1 MERIDNK
8 KARHNYTILET
19 IEVGIVL
26 SGSEVKSIRAHRAS
40 LDGAYVGVSGNSA
53 ELVGMH
59 IEPYQPKNQPTTYD
73 PKQPRR
79 LLLSKADIAHLARK
93 RNEAGLTIVPLS
105 VYNKGRY
112 IKVSLGLVRGKKQH
126 DKREALKKE
135 AARRDTGRTLK
146 NR

>member
-1 MERIDNK
+1 MERIENK
-8 KARHNYTILET
+8 KARHNYTVLET
-19 IEVGIVL
+19 LEAGIVL

-40 LDGAYVGVSGNSA
+40 LDGAYVSVSGNSA

-59 IEPYQPKNQPTTYD
+59 IEPYQPKNMPESYD
-73 PKQPRR
+73 PKQARK
-79 LLLSKADIAHLARK
+79 LLLSREDIAMLARK
-93 RNEAGLTIVPLS
+93 RTEAGLTLVPLS

-112 IKVSLGLVRGKKQH
+112 IKVSLGLVRGKKKY

-135 AARRDTGRTLK
+135 ADRRDTGRTLK